1 MSCRMFSRIPRLY
14 PLEVSSNPP
23 TPVMTTKISQKV
35 PNVPWRAKITPL
47 RTTLLY
53 RRLHGFPYN
62 ILPFGKN
69 EEAECLRLFPSKI
82 FRYTQMA
89 SEGKYLVHFEITIKH
104 LI

>member
-62 ILPFGKN
+62 IFHLEKMRRLNVSDYFLVRFSDT
-69 EEAECLRLFPSKI
+69 LRWHRRENIWYILKS
-82 FRYTQMA
+82 
-89 SEGKYLVHFEITIKH
+89 L
-104 LI
+104 